1 MAGNFQRKSLGQRQW
16 QYYHHRTFNQLSGNN
31 QLSGSRTSSSS
42 SWAAFS
48 IFTFNFPL
56 FRPSLHN
63 VFAFVPVS
71 IANSLCFAFV
81 IDFQHSLDIFF
92 VRLAALTFS
101 LLKEG
106 IFLYFCFY
114 LSSLLPFVSPFK
126 WLLPGLNVAEFHFKC
141 LYLAWGASISAPFPL
156 AIV

>member
-16 QYYHHRTFNQLSGNN
+16 QYNHHRTFNQLSGNN
-31 QLSGSRTSSSS
+31 QFSGSRTSSSS

-92 VRLAALTFS
+92 CTLSCADLLAF
-101 LLKEG
+101 ERRN
-106 IFLYFCFY
+106 IFVFLFLPQQLVAFCFAFQMAFARVKCCRI
-114 LSSLLPFVSPFK
+114 SL
-126 WLLPGLNVAEFHFKC
+126 
-141 LYLAWGASISAPFPL
+141 
-156 AIV
+156 